1 MKFNWGTGIAIGY
14 TTFVVFIGV
23 MVYKAFGEDFDL
35 VTEDYYAQEIKFQDK
50 IDSKARA
57 EKLDGNL
64 QTIVEGKNL
73 KILFPQKDIPLK
85 GSINCFRPSDESKD
99 FTETFTIENGAYSIP
114 LSKFIKGKYL
124 IKVEWSES
132 ANGRMGTSAPDSTEP
147 AEIKDASAQLSA
159 PTFYQEQT
167 IVIP

>member
-99 FTETFTIENGAYSIP
+99 FTETFTIENGAYTIP

-124 IKVEWSES
+124 IKVEWSENIDRKG
-132 ANGRMGTSAPDSTEP
+132 ASAPDSADLVEV
-147 AEIKDASAQLSA
+147 LRA

>member
-99 FTETFTIENGAYSIP
+99 FTETFTIENGAYTIP

-124 IKVEWSES
+124 IKVEWSENIDRKS
-132 ANGRMGTSAPDSTEP
+132 ASVTDSAELVEVLGDHS
-147 AEIKDASAQLSA
+147 DLN
-159 PTFYQEQT
+159 FYQEQT